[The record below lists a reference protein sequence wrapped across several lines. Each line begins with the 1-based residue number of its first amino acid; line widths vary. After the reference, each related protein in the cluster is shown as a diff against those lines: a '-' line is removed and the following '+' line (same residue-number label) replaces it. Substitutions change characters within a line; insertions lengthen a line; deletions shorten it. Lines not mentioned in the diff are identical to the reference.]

1 MRTTTLIEAER
12 IFEAREA
19 LAEALA
25 RDVADELARAIE
37 AKGKATLAVSGGSTP
52 KLFFERLSE
61 IDIPWSRVSVTLIDE
76 RQVPETSER
85 SNARLVR
92 QHLLRSKAAAAQF
105 IPLHG
110 NPDAEKAPP
119 FDVAILGMGND
130 GHTASF
136 FPGGDRLADALDA
149 DSKER
154 LIEMTAPGAGEPRLT
169 FTLPV
174 INAAGRLALH
184 IEGAEKKQVLK
195 KALGEGPEEDMPV
208 RAVLRSQAP
217 VTLYWCP

>member
-1 MRTTTLIEAER
+1 MRTKILIEAER
-12 IFEAREA
+12 IFEARET
-19 LAEALA
+19 LAETLA

-52 KLFFERLSE
+52 KLFFEKLS
-61 IDIPWSRVSVTLIDE
+61 IADIPWSRVSVTLVDE

-92 QHLLRSKAAAAQF
+92 QHLLKNKAASAHF
-105 IPLHG
+105 VPLVG
-110 NPDAEKAPP
+110 NPDAEKVPP

-136 FPGGDRLADALDA
+136 FPGGDRLAEALDA
-149 DSKER
+149 ESTCK
-154 LIEMTAPGAGEPRLT
+154 LIEMKAPGAGEPRLT
-169 FTLPV
+169 FTLPTLQS
-174 INAAGRLALH
+174 AGRLALH

-195 KALGEGPEEDMPV
+195 KALGDGPQEEMPV
-208 RAVLRSQAP
+208 RAVLRSDAP

>member
-1 MRTTTLIEAER
+1 MIEAER

-19 LAEALA
+19 LAETLA

-37 AKGKATLAVSGGSTP
+37 AKGRATLAVSGGTTP
-52 KLFFERLSE
+52 KLFFEKLSV
-61 IDIPWSRVSVTLIDE
+61 IDIPWSRVSVTLVDE
-76 RQVPETSER
+76 RQVPESSER

-92 QHLLRSKAAAAQF
+92 AHLLQNKAAAARF
-105 IPLHG
+105 VPLVD
-110 NPDAEKAPP
+110 NPDAENIPA
-119 FDVAILGMGND
+119 FDVAVLGMGND

-136 FPGGDRLADALDA
+136 FPGGDTLAEAIDAETR
-149 DSKER
+149 KR
-154 LIEMTAPGAGEPRLT
+154 LIAITAPGAGEPRLT

-174 INAAGRLALH
+174 LAQAGRLALH

-195 KALGEGPEEDMPV
+195 QALAEGPQEDMPV
-208 RAVLRSQAP
+208 RAVLRGPAP

>member
-1 MRTTTLIEAER
+1 LIEAER

-19 LAEALA
+19 LAETLA

-37 AKGKATLAVSGGSTP
+37 AKGKATLAVSGGTTP
-52 KLFFERLSE
+52 KLFFDKLSM
-61 IDIPWSRVSVTLIDE
+61 IDIPWSRVSVTLVDE

-92 QHLLRSKAAAAQF
+92 QHLMQNKAAAARF
-105 IPLHG
+105 VPLVD
-110 NPDAEKAPP
+110 NPEAEKMPA
-119 FDVAILGMGND
+119 FDVAVLGMGND

-136 FPGGDRLADALDA
+136 FPGGDTLAEAIDAETA
-149 DSKER
+149 KR
-154 LIEMTAPGAGEPRLT
+154 LIAITAPGAGEPRLT

-174 INAAGRLALH
+174 LESAGRLALH
-184 IEGAEKKQVLK
+184 IEGAEKQQVLK
-195 KALGEGPEEDMPV
+195 KALAEGPEADMPV
-208 RAVLRSQAP
+208 RAVLRGAAP